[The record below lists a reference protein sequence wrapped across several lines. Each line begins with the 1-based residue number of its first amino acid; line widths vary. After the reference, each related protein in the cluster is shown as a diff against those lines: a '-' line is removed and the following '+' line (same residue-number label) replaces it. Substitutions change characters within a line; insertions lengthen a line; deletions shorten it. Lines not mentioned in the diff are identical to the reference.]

1 MTAVLRKLSRRRA
14 SPAME
19 PLGADTC
26 PLLAHG
32 VVFESTGEDAAWIA
46 VVDGVPS
53 SRVSPAV
60 IELLTAMDG
69 GTTVHALHRRFAASE
84 SPESFL
90 RLVGRFRDNGL
101 LEGGAKRAPGR
112 ISYRPPFTLQFATLR
127 APTLFARLDGAVFRP
142 SSRVLVASVAVLLC
156 AGLVAAILQAGDLRD
171 VLTRPLPLGAV
182 LTLIVLLSLITL
194 LHEGAHGLTLTR
206 FGGSPRRAGFMI
218 FYLTPAFFVDVTDGW
233 RLADRRHRVAVALAG
248 PAVHAVVAAAAVLLA
263 LAAPRSTVRDVL
275 LLLATSCVVIVLV
288 NLIPFVRFDG
298 YIALMNALDTPNL
311 RGRTI
316 SDGANALSR
325 RLFGGAPVNRS
336 VQTWWSVPFGLASL
350 LAPVVMVVL
359 VVTRTVHAF
368 ADGGPVLGLFVVAL
382 EAVVVLVGCG
392 LLVRALSRVLRSGVS
407 RVRFV
412 GVCVALAAAV
422 VITGTLLPVP
432 ATATFGFVADD
443 GRVSLVQGGERTAVE
458 VPDGARVLLSSRGI
472 LMNEPLGV
480 GSVRPQPPQ
489 PITVPVDA
497 LFPVRA
503 EGLTV
508 PAVVVGTVDVEMPER
523 RLPSTGQAR
532 IDLGTTNVWQMLW
545 MRGVMAPLSPLWAEE
560 EERQ

>member
-1 MTAVLRKLSRRRA
+1 MTTALRKFSRRRA
-14 SPAME
+14 SAVTA
-19 PLGADTC
+19 PLGADTR
-26 PLLAHG
+26 PLLAPG

-53 SRVSPAV
+53 SRVSSAV

-69 GTTVHALHRRFAASE
+69 ATTVQTLHGRFAAAE

-101 LEGGAKRAPGR
+101 LEGGAKRVPGR

-127 APTLFARLDGAVFRP
+127 APALFAHLDGAVFRP
-142 SSRVLVASVAVLLC
+142 SSRVLLATLAVLLC
-156 AGLVAAILQAGDLRD
+156 AGLVAAVLQAGDLRG

-182 LTLIVLLSLITL
+182 LTLIALLSLITL

-233 RLADRRHRVAVALAG
+233 RLADRRHRVAIALAG
-248 PAVHAVVAAAAVLLA
+248 PAVHAVVAAVAVLLA
-263 LAAPRSTVRDVL
+263 LAVPRSTVRDVL
-275 LLLATSCVVIVLV
+275 LLLAMSCTVIVLV

-311 RGRTI
+311 RARTI

-325 RLFGGAPVNRS
+325 RLFGGARADRS

-350 LAPVVMVVL
+350 LAPVVMVLL
-359 VVTRTVHAF
+359 VVTRTVHAL

-382 EAVVVLVGCG
+382 EAVVLLVGCG
-392 LLVRALSRVLRSGVS
+392 LLLRALSRVLRSGVS
-407 RVRFV
+407 QIRVV
-412 GVCVALAAAV
+412 GVSVALATTV
-422 VITGTLLPVP
+422 VITGALVPVP
-432 ATATFGFVADD
+432 ATATFGFISDD
-443 GRVSLVQGGERTAVE
+443 GRVSLVQGGEGIAVE
-458 VPDGARVLLSSRGI
+458 VPDGARVRLSSRGI
-472 LMNEPLGV
+472 LMNEPLGMGTV
-480 GSVRPQPPQ
+480 HPQPPQ
-489 PITVPVDA
+489 PTTVPADA
-497 LFPVRA
+497 LFPITA

-508 PAVVVGTVDVEMPER
+508 PAVIVGAVDVESSGR

-532 IDLGTTNVWQMLW
+532 IELGTTNVWQMLW
-545 MRGVMAPLSPLWAEE
+545 TRGVVAPLSPLWAEE

>member
-1 MTAVLRKLSRRRA
+1 M
-14 SPAME
+14 
-19 PLGADTC
+19 
-26 PLLAHG
+26 
-32 VVFESTGEDAAWIA
+32 
-46 VVDGVPS
+46 
-53 SRVSPAV
+53 
-60 IELLTAMDG
+60 
-69 GTTVHALHRRFAASE
+69 
-84 SPESFL
+84 
-90 RLVGRFRDNGL
+90 
-101 LEGGAKRAPGR
+101 
-112 ISYRPPFTLQFATLR
+112 
-127 APTLFARLDGAVFRP
+127 
-142 SSRVLVASVAVLLC
+142 
-156 AGLVAAILQAGDLRD
+156 
-171 VLTRPLPLGAV
+171 
-182 LTLIVLLSLITL
+182 
-194 LHEGAHGLTLTR
+194 
-206 FGGSPRRAGFMI
+206 
-218 FYLTPAFFVDVTDGW
+218 
-233 RLADRRHRVAVALAG
+233 
-248 PAVHAVVAAAAVLLA
+248 
-263 LAAPRSTVRDVL
+263 
-275 LLLATSCVVIVLV
+275 
-288 NLIPFVRFDG
+288 RFDG

-359 VVTRTVHAF
+359 VVTRTVRAF

-545 MRGVMAPLSPLWAEE
+545 TRGVMAPLSPLWAEE